1 MKATTI
7 DEVLSQLSS
16 IITESRQSG
25 DRCGFFAALYY
36 KVTAKV
42 KEGIEKGQF
51 EDGARMERLD
61 VLFANRYLDA
71 LASWKSGGEP
81 SASWKIAFE
90 ACGRR
95 SVLVLQHL
103 LLGISAHI
111 NLDLGVA
118 AVEAMRGAG
127 QGVDGGRADEPAGA
141 AEAGQTL
148 GPIEKDF
155 DSINIILGAM
165 TYEVINEINRLSPL
179 LSLIGKHSKNT
190 ESVLVQFSMTNAR
203 DGAWCFAEDLF
214 VLSGEKYNACL
225 TARDKDIAKLG
236 NTLVHFRAMLRL
248 TVWVIHLFECKDPKR
263 IIEVLQNY
271 KKTFIRVKQITRE
284 DGLPG
289 SDKV

>member
-7 DEVLSQLSS
+7 EEVLSQLSG
-16 IITESRQSG
+16 IIAESRQTG

-42 KEGIEKGQF
+42 SEGIEKGQF

-71 LASWKSGGEP
+71 LANWKSGGET

-90 ACGRR
+90 ACR
-95 SVLVLQHL
+95 SRKVLVLQHL

-111 NLDLGVA
+111 NFDLGIA
-118 AVEAMRGAG
+118 AVETMKGLG
-127 QGVDGGRADEPAGA
+127 QPL
-141 AEAGQTL
+141 Q
-148 GPIEKDF
+148 PIEKDF
-155 DSINIILGAM
+155 DGINIILGAM

-214 VLSGEKYNACL
+214 TLSGDGYQTCID
-225 TARDKDIAKLG
+225 ARDKGIAKLG
-236 NTLVHFRAMLRL
+236 STLVHFRAMLRL
-248 TVWVIHLFECKDPKR
+248 TVWIIHLFECKDPKR
-263 IIEVLQNY
+263 ILAVLQDY
-271 KKTFIRVKQITRE
+271 KKTFIHVSPTNDEHRRQI
-284 DGLPG
+284 
-289 SDKV
+289 

>member
-1 MKATTI
+1 MEMNMKATTI

-16 IITESRQSG
+16 IIRESRQTG

-51 EDGARMERLD
+51 ENSSRMERLD

-71 LASWKSGGEP
+71 LANWKSGGEV

-118 AVEAMRGAG
+118 AVETMKN
-127 QGVDGGRADEPAGA
+127 
-141 AEAGQTL
+141 QTL

-155 DSINIILGAM
+155 DSINMILGAM

-190 ESVLVQFSMTNAR
+190 ESVLVQFSMANAR

-214 VLSGEKYNACL
+214 ALSGDAYNACI

-236 NTLVHFRAMLRL
+236 YTLLHFRAMLRL
-248 TVWVIHLFECKDPKR
+248 TVWLIHLFECKNPKR
-263 IIEVLQNY
+263 IIAVLQDY
-271 KKTFIRVKQITRE
+271 KKTFIHVSAQTIIPAPAQTNDGHQRQI
-284 DGLPG
+284 
-289 SDKV
+289 

>member
-7 DEVLSQLSS
+7 DEVLSQLSG
-16 IITESRQSG
+16 IIAESRQAG

-51 EDGARMERLD
+51 EDGARMEKLD

-71 LASWKSGGEP
+71 LASWRSGGEP

-90 ACGRR
+90 ACRSR

-111 NLDLGVA
+111 NFDLGIA
-118 AVEAMRGAG
+118 AVETMNGLSL
-127 QGVDGGRADEPAGA
+127 Q
-141 AEAGQTL
+141 
-148 GPIEKDF
+148 PIEKDF

-214 VLSGEKYNACL
+214 ALSGEGYQSCID
-225 TARDKDIAKLG
+225 ARDKDIARLG
-236 NTLVHFRAMLRL
+236 NTLVHFRGMLKL

-263 IIEVLQNY
+263 IIEVLQDY
-271 KKTFIRVKQITRE
+271 KKAFMHMSALAPAK
-284 DGLPG
+284 
-289 SDKV
+289 

>member
-7 DEVLSQLSS
+7 DEVLSRLSR
-16 IITESRQSG
+16 IIAESRQTG
-25 DRCGFFAALYY
+25 DRCGYFTALYY

-90 ACGRR
+90 ACRSR

-111 NLDLGVA
+111 NFDLGIA
-118 AVEAMRGAG
+118 AVETMRGVG
-127 QGVDGGRADEPAGA
+127 QDVA
-141 AEAGQTL
+141 TL
-148 GPIEKDF
+148 QPIEKDF

-214 VLSGEKYNACL
+214 ALSGDAYKTCVD
-225 TARDKDIAKLG
+225 ARDKDIAKLG
-236 NTLVHFRAMLRL
+236 STLVHFRAMLRL
-248 TVWVIHLFECKDPKR
+248 TVWVIHLFECRNPKR
-263 IIEVLQNY
+263 IIEVLQDY
-271 KKTFIRVKQITRE
+271 KKTFIHVAAVA
-284 DGLPG
+284 G
-289 SDKV
+289 

>member
-1 MKATTI
+1 M
-7 DEVLSQLSS
+7 SQLSR
-16 IITESRQSG
+16 IITESRQAG

-71 LASWKSGGEP
+71 LASWKSGVEP

-90 ACGRR
+90 ACRSR

-111 NLDLGVA
+111 NFDLGIA
-118 AVEAMRGAG
+118 AVETMY
-127 QGVDGGRADEPAGA
+127 
-141 AEAGQTL
+141 GQTL
-148 GPIEKDF
+148 QPIEKDF

-165 TYEVINEINRLSPL
+165 TYEVINEINRLSPM

-214 VLSGEKYNACL
+214 DLSGEAYQTCID
-225 TARDKDIAKLG
+225 ARDRDIAKLG
-236 NTLVHFRAMLRL
+236 STLVHFRAMLKL

-263 IIEVLQNY
+263 IIGVLQDY
-271 KKTFIRVKQITRE
+271 KKTFIHVSPA
-284 DGLPG
+284 GAG
-289 SDKV
+289 

>member
-7 DEVLSQLSS
+7 DEVLAQLSG
-16 IITESRQSG
+16 IITESRQTG

-61 VLFANRYLDA
+61 VQFANRYLEA

-81 SASWKIAFE
+81 SAAWKIAFE
-90 ACGRR
+90 ACGSR

-111 NLDLGVA
+111 NFDLGIA
-118 AVEAMRGAG
+118 AVETMREVGQGGVGQPLGAG
-127 QGVDGGRADEPAGA
+127 GSLPVGAGGSL
-141 AEAGQTL
+141 Q
-148 GPIEKDF
+148 PIEKDF

-214 VLSGEKYNACL
+214 VLSGDAYKICID
-225 TARDKDIAKLG
+225 ARDKDIAKLG
-236 NTLVHFRAMLRL
+236 GTLVHFRAMLKL
-248 TVWVIHLFECKDPKR
+248 TLWVIHLFECKDPKR
-263 IIEVLQNY
+263 IIEVLQDY
-271 KKTFIRVKQITRE
+271 KKTFIHVK
-284 DGLPG
+284 
-289 SDKV
+289 K

>member
-7 DEVLSQLSS
+7 DEVLSQLSG
-16 IITESRQSG
+16 IIAESRQTG

-36 KVTAKV
+36 KVTEKV
-42 KEGIEKGQF
+42 RAGIDKGQF
-51 EDGARMERLD
+51 EDGARMGRLD

-90 ACGRR
+90 ACRSR

-111 NLDLGVA
+111 NFDLGIA
-118 AVEAMRGAG
+118 AVEAMKGLG
-127 QGVDGGRADEPAGA
+127 QPL
-141 AEAGQTL
+141 Q
-148 GPIEKDF
+148 PIEKDF

-179 LSLIGKHSKNT
+179 LSLIGKHSRNT

-214 VLSGEKYNACL
+214 ALSGDAYQTCID
-225 TARDKDIAKLG
+225 ARDKDIAKLG
-236 NTLVHFRAMLRL
+236 STLVHFRAMLKL

-263 IIEVLQNY
+263 IIGVLQDY
-271 KKTFIRVKQITRE
+271 KKTFIHVSPVVAISDAHRRQI
-284 DGLPG
+284 
-289 SDKV
+289 